1 VFLEEMAADLIQLLT
16 MEMKELAALLA
27 LQVEA
32 RFTGSMAVLSHVFKA
47 GGAVTVY
54 YVFIDDPFV
63 HQTFKPA
70 IHRSLS
76 NVGAAGPEMLADVA
90 GGDVTAF
97 YSLEIVNQNIS
108 LGCLV
113 F

>member
-16 MEMKELAALLA
+16 MEVKELAALLA

-32 RFTGSMAVLSHVFKA
+32 RFSGSMAVLSHVFKA
-47 GGAVTVY
+47 SGTVTVY

-63 HQTFKPA
+63 HQTFKSA
-70 IHRSLS
+70 VYRSLS

-97 YSLEIVNQNIS
+97 YSLEIVDQNIS